1 MCLTETSHMKYSV
14 VTSTLSIILLVNL
27 LQKDLLHQS
36 ILKTITQK
44 PQKMWSHV
52 HERTEKVQYVMLKQ
66 QPDAAELQII
76 VLVLHVSITMSLLW
90 WEHLD

>member
-1 MCLTETSHMKYSV
+1 MHVPDRNQPYV

-36 ILKTITQK
+36 ILKTVLKIFVTE
-44 PQKMWSHV
+44 KMWSHV

-90 WEHLD
+90 WGHLD